1 MVKSHAQVVIV
12 GGGAMGV
19 GLAYHL
25 PKEGWNDVV
34 LIDKGEL
41 TSGSTWHAAGLIPNF
56 IGSLNMAKV
65 HAYGVELYDRL
76 EAETGQATG
85 WHGCGALRLAVS
97 DGEVDWFRYV
107 KGILDYIDVE
117 SHLVDHAQM
126 REIHP
131 LLNLDNVKLGFYT
144 PNDGHTD
151 PASSTNSMAVGA
163 RNQGVEIV
171 RRNRVTGIE
180 RTSKGEWRVDTE
192 QGPILCEHVVNAAG
206 SFADQVAQMTG
217 FRLPIVNMEH
227 HYLVT
232 ENLPEIEALDKE
244 PPVVRDPVASCYIR
258 QEQQGILVGPYET
271 ANAAAW
277 GVDGINWG
285 FDMELLPEAIERLET
300 SLLLASER
308 VPAFANAGLKRV
320 VNGPITHTPDGGYLM
335 GPAGGLQ
342 NYWLCCGAS
351 IGITQGPGAG
361 KYLAQWM
368 VHGQTEIN
376 VREMD
381 PRRYGEFANLPNSY
395 VINKSI
401 DEYQEM
407 YQVHYPGEFR
417 EAGRPVKTTPIYE
430 KLQAKGAVFG
440 EVYGWER
447 PKWFAPDGIDE
458 EYGFRR
464 TNVFEYVAEE
474 CECVARRVG
483 LADLT
488 AFAKYMV
495 TGKDAY
501 QFLSRVGANRVA
513 SRAGG
518 MSLTHMLTD
527 LGGIECEMAITRLAD
542 DRFLLTSAIVAQQHD
557 YDWLVQN
564 FKAGEDVQVADV
576 TDQTGMLAVAGPR
589 ARDLLVKL
597 TDAKLDNENFRWLT
611 GQQIN
616 VAGVPVIALRVS
628 YVGELGWELYHPMES
643 MADLAAALEDA
654 GQELGVGWFGSYAVN
669 CMRLEKGYKGWG
681 SELTTEIT
689 PVEADIE
696 RFVDYDSEFVGKDK
710 VLERRNSDILTKL
723 VLVSVEADD
732 ADCLGNEP
740 ALDGDRPMGIV
751 CSGGFGHRTGLSL
764 AFVYVEPSFSA
775 AGSSFEIP
783 ILGIRRKATVLA
795 DAPYDPGNQ
804 RLRA

>member
-1 MVKSHAQVVIV
+1 MKTHAQVVIV

-76 EAETGQATG
+76 EQETGQATG
-85 WHGCGALRLAVS
+85 WHGCGALRLAVT

-107 KGILDYIDVE
+107 KGILDYIGVE
-117 SHLVDHAQM
+117 SHLVGHAEM

-131 LLNLDNVKLGFYT
+131 LIKVDDVKLGFYT
-144 PNDGHTD
+144 PHDGHTD
-151 PASSTNSMAVGA
+151 PASSTNSMAAGA
-163 RNQGVEIV
+163 RMQGVEII
-171 RRNRVTGIE
+171 RRNRVVGIE
-180 RTSKGEWRVDTE
+180 RTSGGEWRVDTE
-192 QGPILCEHVVNAAG
+192 QGSITCEHVVNAAG

-244 PPVVRDPVASCYIR
+244 PPVLRDPVASCYIR

-271 ANAAAW
+271 SNAVAW
-277 GVDGINWG
+277 GVEGINWD
-285 FDMELLPEAIERLET
+285 FDMELLPEALERLET

-308 VPAFANAGLKRV
+308 VPLFANAGLKRV

-335 GPAGGLQ
+335 GPAGGLE

-381 PRRYGEFANLPNSY
+381 PRRYGEYANLPHRF
-395 VINKSI
+395 VIDKSI

-417 EAGRPVKTTPIYE
+417 EVGRPIKTTPIYDHL
-430 KLQAKGAVFG
+430 KSKGAQFA
-440 EVYGWER
+440 EIYGWER
-447 PKWFAPDGIDE
+447 PKWFAPQGVE
-458 EYGFRR
+458 EAYGFRR
-464 TNVFEYVAEE
+464 TNAFEHVAAE
-474 CECVARRVG
+474 CDCVANRVG

-488 AFAKYMV
+488 AFAKYVV
-495 TGKDAY
+495 TGTDA
-501 QFLSRVGANRVA
+501 QSFLNRLGANRVA
-513 SRAGG
+513 RRQGG
-518 MSLTHMLTD
+518 IILTHMLTE
-527 LGGIECEMAITRLAD
+527 LGGIESEMAITRLAD
-542 DRFLLTSAIVAQQHD
+542 DRFFLTSAIVAQQHD
-557 YDWLVQN
+557 LDWLCQHIRS
-564 FKAGEDVQVADV
+564 GEDVQVEDV
-576 TDQTGMLAVAGPR
+576 TDQTGMLAVAGPKS
-589 ARDLLVKL
+589 RDLLSKL
-597 TDAKLDNENFRWLT
+597 TPADLGNETFRWLT
-611 GQQIN
+611 GKEIQ
-616 VAGVPVIALRVS
+616 VAGVPVTALRVS
-628 YVGELGWELYHPMES
+628 YVGELGWELYHPMDS
-643 MADLAAALEDA
+643 MADLCAALEDA
-654 GQELGVGWFGSYAVN
+654 GAELGVGWFGSYAVN

-696 RFVDYDSEFVGKDK
+696 RFVDYDSEFTGRDK
-710 VLERRNSDILTKL
+710 VLERKQSEIDTKL
-723 VLVSVEADD
+723 VLVSVAVGDT
-732 ADCLGNEP
+732 DCLGNEP
-740 ALDGDRPMGIV
+740 ALDGERPMGIV

-764 AFVYVEPSFSA
+764 AYVYVEPKFSTPGA
-775 AGSSFEIP
+775 TFEIP
-783 ILGIRRKATVLA
+783 LQGVKRTATVLA
-795 DAPYDPGNQ
+795 EPPYDPQNH
-804 RLRA
+804 RLRT

>member
-1 MVKSHAQVVIV
+1 MKSHTQVVIV

-56 IGSLNMAKV
+56 IGSLNMAKA
-65 HAYGVELYDRL
+65 HAYGVELYARL
-76 EAETGQATG
+76 EEETGYATG
-85 WHGCGALRLAVS
+85 WHGCGALRLAIT
-97 DGEVDWFRYV
+97 DGDVDWFRYV
-107 KGILDYIDVE
+107 KGILDYLAVE
-117 SHLVDHAQM
+117 CYLVGHAEM

-131 LLNLDNVKLGFYT
+131 LINVDNVKLGFYT

-163 RNQGVEIV
+163 RNQGVQIV

-180 RTSKGEWRVDTE
+180 RTAGGEWRVDTE
-192 QGPILCEHVVNAAG
+192 QGSITCEHVVNAAG

-227 HYLVT
+227 QYLVT
-232 ENLPEIEALDKE
+232 ENLPEVQALEKE
-244 PPVVRDPVASCYIR
+244 PPVLRDPIASCYIR

-271 ANAAAW
+271 ENAVAW
-277 GVDGINWG
+277 GVDGINWD
-285 FDMELLPEAIERLET
+285 FDMELLPESLERLET

-308 VPAFANAGLKRV
+308 IPAFANAGLKRV

-335 GPAGGLQ
+335 GPAGGLH

-368 VHGQTEIN
+368 VHGQTDIN

-381 PRRYGEFANLPNSY
+381 PRRYGEYANLPNQF
-395 VINKSI
+395 VVDKSV

-407 YQVHYPGEFR
+407 YQTHYPGEFR
-417 EAGRPVKTTPIYE
+417 DVGRPIKKTPIYE
-430 KLQAKGAVFG
+430 KLKAKGAVFA
-440 EVYGWER
+440 EIYGWER
-447 PKWFAPDGIDE
+447 PKWFAPRGVE
-458 EYGFRR
+458 EIYGFRR
-464 TNVFEYVAEE
+464 TNAFEQVAKE
-474 CECVARRVG
+474 CECVAERVG

-495 TGKDAY
+495 SGTDAEA
-501 QFLSRVGANRVA
+501 FLNRVGANRVA
-513 SRAGG
+513 RRTGG
-518 MSLTHMLTD
+518 ITLTHMLTE

-542 DRFLLTSAIVAQQHD
+542 DRFFLTSAIVAQQHD
-557 YDWLVQN
+557 YDWLTQHV
-564 FKAGEDVQVADV
+564 AEGESVQVDDV
-576 TDQTGMLAVAGPR
+576 TDQTGMLAIAGPKS
-589 ARDLLVKL
+589 RDLLTKL
-597 TDAKLDNENFRWLT
+597 TDEKLGNEEFRWLS
-611 GQQIN
+611 GKEIE
-616 VAGVPVIALRVS
+616 VAGVSVIALRVS
-628 YVGELGWELYHPMES
+628 YVGELGWELYHPINS
-643 MADLAAALEDA
+643 MSELASALESA
-654 GQELGVGWFGSYAVN
+654 GEEFGVGWFGSYAVN

-696 RFVDYDSEFVGKDK
+696 RFVDFDSEFIGK
-710 VLERRNSDILTKL
+710 NSVVKRKNTEISTKL
-723 VLVSVEADD
+723 VLVSVDVDD

-751 CSGGFGHRTGLSL
+751 CSGGYGYRTGVSL
-764 AFVYVEPSFSA
+764 AFVYVEPQFSE
-775 AGSSFEIP
+775 AGSTFEIP
-783 ILGIRRKATVLA
+783 VLGIRRTAKVLA
-795 DAPYDPGNQ
+795 NAPYDPANEK
-804 RLRA
+804 LKA

>member
-1 MVKSHAQVVIV
+1 MKSQAQVVIV

-65 HAYGVELYDRL
+65 HAYGVDLYDRL
-76 EAETGQATG
+76 EQETGQATG
-85 WHGCGALRLAVS
+85 WHGCGALRLAVT
-97 DGEVDWFRYV
+97 DDEVDWFRYV
-107 KGILDYIDVE
+107 KGILDYLNVE
-117 SHLVDHAQM
+117 CHLVGHAEM

-131 LLNLDNVKLGFYT
+131 LMNFDNVKLGFYT

-151 PASSTNSMAVGA
+151 PASSTNSMAIGA

-171 RRNRVTGIE
+171 RRNRVIGIE
-180 RTSKGEWRVDTE
+180 RTSGGEWRIDTE
-192 QGPILCEHVVNAAG
+192 QGSIVCEHVVNAAG

-227 HYLVT
+227 QYIVT
-232 ENLPEIEALDKE
+232 ENLPEVEALEKE
-244 PPVVRDPVASCYIR
+244 PPVVRDPIASCYIR
-258 QEQQGILVGPYET
+258 QEQQGILIGPYET
-271 ANAAAW
+271 SGAVAW
-277 GVDGINWG
+277 GVDGVDWG
-285 FDMELLPEAIERLET
+285 FDMELLPESIERLET

-308 VPAFANAGLKRV
+308 IPVFANAGVKNV
-320 VNGPITHTPDGGYLM
+320 VNGPITHTPDGGFLM

-381 PRRYGEFANLPNSY
+381 PRRYGEYANLPHQF
-395 VINKSI
+395 VVTKSI

-407 YQVHYPGEFR
+407 YQVHFPGEFR

-430 KLQAKGAVFG
+430 KLKAKGAVFA

-447 PKWFAPDGIDE
+447 PKWFAPEGVE
-458 EYGFRR
+458 EQYGFGR
-464 TNVFEYVAEE
+464 TNVFQYVAEE
-474 CECVARRVG
+474 CACVEQRVG

-495 TGKDAY
+495 RGADAEA
-501 QFLSRVGANRVA
+501 FLNRLGANRVA
-513 SRAGG
+513 SRQGG

-542 DRFLLTSAIVAQQHD
+542 DRYFLTSAIVAQSHD
-557 YDWLVQN
+557 LDWLVQHI
-564 FKAGEDVQVADV
+564 GESEDVQVEDI
-576 TDQTGMLAVAGPR
+576 TDSTGMLAVAGPR
-589 ARDLLVKL
+589 SRELLAKL
-597 TDAKLDNENFRWLT
+597 TDASLDNENFRWLI
-611 GQQIN
+611 GKEIE
-616 VAGVPVIALRVS
+616 VAGIPVIALRVS
-628 YVGELGWELYHPMES
+628 YVGELGWELYHPIAS
-643 MADLAAALEDA
+643 MSDLCAALEEA
-654 GQELGVGWFGSYAVN
+654 GEEFGVGWFGSYAVN

-696 RFVDYDSEFVGKDK
+696 RFVDYDSDFIGREK
-710 VLERRNSDILTKL
+710 VLERKQTEIATKL
-723 VLVSVEADD
+723 VLVSVDADD

-751 CSGGFGHRTGLSL
+751 CSGAYGHRVGLSL
-764 AFVYVEPSFSA
+764 AYVYVEPQFSSP
-775 AGSSFEIP
+775 GSTFDIP
-783 ILGIRRKATVLA
+783 ILGMKRTATVIA
-795 DAPYDPGNQ
+795 QPPYDPQNK

>member
-1 MVKSHAQVVIV
+1 MKSQAQVVIV

-25 PKEGWNDVV
+25 PKEGWSDVV

-41 TSGSTWHAAGLIPNF
+41 TSGSTWHAAGLIPHF
-56 IGSLNMAKV
+56 IGSLNIAKV
-65 HAYGVELYDRL
+65 HDYAVKLYSEL

-97 DGEVDWFRYV
+97 DGEVEWFRYV
-107 KGILDYIDVE
+107 KGILDYIGVE
-117 SHLVDHAQM
+117 SHLLGPSEM
-126 REIHP
+126 REVHP
-131 LLNLDNVKLGFYT
+131 LLNVDNVKIGFYT

-163 RNQGVEIV
+163 RNQGVEII

-180 RTSKGEWRVDTE
+180 QTSSGEWRVETE

-227 HYLVT
+227 QYLVT
-232 ENLPEIEALDKE
+232 ENLPEVEALDKE

-271 ANAAAW
+271 SGAVAW

-285 FDMELLPEAIERLET
+285 FDMELLPESIERLET
-300 SLLLASER
+300 SLLLAGQR
-308 VPAFANAGLKRV
+308 VPVFANAGLKRI

-335 GPAGGLQ
+335 GPAGGLK

-381 PRRYGEFANLPNSY
+381 PRRYGEYANLPNQF
-395 VINKSI
+395 VVDKSI
-401 DEYQEM
+401 DEYQQM
-407 YQVHYPGEFR
+407 YQIHYPGEFR
-417 EAGRPVKTTPIYE
+417 DAGRPVKTTPIYE
-430 KLQAKGAVFG
+430 KLKAKGAVFA
-440 EVYGWER
+440 EIYGWER
-447 PKWFAPDGIDE
+447 AKWFAPQGVDE
-458 EYGFRR
+458 SYGFCR
-464 TNVFEYVAEE
+464 TNVFEHVARE
-474 CECVARRVG
+474 CECVAQRVG

-488 AFAKYMV
+488 AFAKFML
-495 TGKDAY
+495 TGADTEN
-501 QFLSRVGANRVA
+501 FLNRLGANRVA
-513 SRAGG
+513 KRQGG
-518 MSLTHMLTD
+518 ITLTHMLTD
-527 LGGIECEMAITRLAD
+527 LGGIECELAITRLAD
-542 DRFLLTSAIVAQQHD
+542 DRFFLTSAIVAQQHD

-564 FKAGEDVQVADV
+564 IGAGDDVQVEDV
-576 TDQTGMLAVAGPR
+576 TDQMGMLAVAGPNS
-589 ARDLLVKL
+589 RDLLAKL
-597 TDAKLDNENFRWLT
+597 TDAGLGNREFRWLS
-611 GQQIN
+611 GQEIE
-616 VAGVPVIALRVS
+616 VAGIPVIALRVS
-628 YVGELGWELYHPMES
+628 YVGELGWELYHPIES
-643 MADLAAALEDA
+643 MGLLADALEQA
-654 GQELGVGWFGSYAVN
+654 GEQFDVGWFGSYAVN

-681 SELTTEIT
+681 SELTTEVT

-696 RFVDYDSEFVGKDK
+696 RFVDYDSDFIGKNK
-710 VLERRNSDILTKL
+710 VLERKSSEISTKL
-723 VLVSVEADD
+723 VLVSVDADD

-764 AFVYVEPSFSA
+764 AYVYVEPRFSHA
-775 AGSSFEIP
+775 SAVFD
-783 ILGIRRKATVLA
+783 ILIQGVRQKATVLA
-795 DAPYDPGNQ
+795 DVPYDPDNL

>member
-1 MVKSHAQVVIV
+1 MRTYAQVVIV

-34 LIDKGEL
+34 LVDKGEL

-65 HAYGVELYDRL
+65 HAYGVDLYARL
-76 EAETGQATG
+76 EQETGQATG
-85 WHGCGALRLAVS
+85 WHGCGALRLAVT

-107 KGILDYIDVE
+107 KGILDYVGVE
-117 SHLVDHAQM
+117 SYLVGHAEM

-131 LLNLDNVKLGFYT
+131 LLDVNNVKLGFYT

-163 RNQGVEIV
+163 RNQGVEII
-171 RRNRVTGIE
+171 RRNRVIGIE
-180 RTSKGEWRVDTE
+180 RTTSGEWRVDTE
-192 QGPILCEHVVNAAG
+192 QGSITCEHVVNAAG

-227 HYLVT
+227 QYLVT
-232 ENLPEIEALDKE
+232 ENLPEIEALEKE
-244 PPVVRDPVASCYIR
+244 PPVVRDPIASCYIR
-258 QEQQGILVGPYET
+258 QEQNGILVGPYET
-271 ANAAAW
+271 SGAVAW
-277 GVDGINWG
+277 GLDGINWG
-285 FDMELLPEAIERLET
+285 FDMELLPEKLDRLES
-300 SLLLASER
+300 SLLLAAER
-308 VPAFANAGLKRV
+308 VPVFANAGLKRV

-335 GPAGGLQ
+335 GPAGGLR

-381 PRRYGEFANLPNSY
+381 PRRYGEYANLPNQF
-395 VINKSI
+395 VVDKSI

-417 EAGRPVKTTPIYE
+417 AAGRPIKTTPVYE
-430 KLQAKGAVFG
+430 KLKAKGAVFA

-447 PKWFAPDGIDE
+447 PKCYAPEDVEE

-464 TNVFEYVAEE
+464 TNAFAYVAKE
-474 CECVARRVG
+474 CECVAQRVG

-488 AFAKYMV
+488 AFAKYEV
-495 TGKDAY
+495 RGADAEA
-501 QFLSRVGANRVA
+501 FLNRMGANRVT
-513 SRAGG
+513 SRQGG
-518 MSLTHMLTD
+518 ITLTHMLTHR
-527 LGGIECEMAITRLAD
+527 GGIESEMAITRLAD
-542 DRFLLTSAIVAQQHD
+542 ERFFLTSAIVAQQHD
-557 YDWLVQN
+557 LDWLVQHIN
-564 FKAGEDVQVADV
+564 QGEEVAVSDV
-576 TDQTGMLAVAGPR
+576 TDAYGMLAVCGPR
-589 ARDLLVKL
+589 SRELLAKL
-597 TDAKLDNENFRWLT
+597 TDADLGNDQFRWLT
-611 GQQIN
+611 GKEIE
-616 VAGVPVIALRVS
+616 VAGISVIALRVS
-628 YVGELGWELYHPMES
+628 YVGELGWEIYHPLDS
-643 MADLAAALEDA
+643 MNELSQALESA
-654 GQELGVGWFGSYAVN
+654 GEEFGVGWFGSYAVN

-689 PVEADIE
+689 PVEANIE
-696 RFVDYDSEFVGKDK
+696 RFVDYDGAFIGKDA
-710 VLERRNSDILTKL
+710 VVERKNSTPATRL
-723 VLVSVEADD
+723 VLVSVDADD

-751 CSGGFGHRTGLSL
+751 CSGGYGHRTGLSL
-764 AFVYVEPSFSA
+764 AYVYVEPRFSA
-775 AGSSFEIP
+775 AGTTFEIP
-783 ILGIRRKATVLA
+783 ILGVRRTATVLR
-795 DAPYDPGNQ
+795 DAPYDPQNE

>member
-1 MVKSHAQVVIV
+1 MKSQAQVVIV

-65 HAYGVELYDRL
+65 HAYGVDLYDRL
-76 EAETGQATG
+76 EQETGQATG
-85 WHGCGALRLAVS
+85 WHGCGSLRLAVT
-97 DGEVDWFRYV
+97 DDEVDWFRYV
-107 KGILDYIDVE
+107 KGILDYLDVE
-117 SHLVDHAQM
+117 CHLVGHAEMQ
-126 REIHP
+126 EIHP
-131 LLNLDNVKLGFYT
+131 LMNFDNVKLGFYT

-151 PASSTNSMAVGA
+151 PASSTNSMAIGA

-171 RRNRVTGIE
+171 RRNRVIGIE
-180 RTSKGEWRVDTE
+180 RTSGGEWRIDTE
-192 QGPILCEHVVNAAG
+192 QGPIVCEHVVNAAG
-206 SFADQVAQMTG
+206 SFADQVTQMTG

-227 HYLVT
+227 QYIVT
-232 ENLPEIEALDKE
+232 ENLPEVEALEKE
-244 PPVVRDPVASCYIR
+244 PPVVRDPIASCYIR
-258 QEQQGILVGPYET
+258 QEQQGILIGPYET
-271 ANAAAW
+271 SGAVAW
-277 GVDGINWG
+277 GVDGVDWG
-285 FDMELLPEAIERLET
+285 FDMELLPESIERLET

-308 VPAFANAGLKRV
+308 IPVFANAGVKSI
-320 VNGPITHTPDGGYLM
+320 VNGPITHTPDGGFLM

-381 PRRYGEFANLPNSY
+381 PRRYGEYANLPHQF
-395 VINKSI
+395 VVTKSI

-407 YQVHYPGEFR
+407 YQVHFPGEFR

-430 KLQAKGAVFG
+430 KLKAKGAVFA

-447 PKWFAPDGIDE
+447 PKWFAPEGVE
-458 EYGFRR
+458 EQYGFGR
-464 TNVFEYVAEE
+464 TNVFQYVAEE
-474 CECVARRVG
+474 CACVEQRVG

-495 TGKDAY
+495 RGADA
-501 QFLSRVGANRVA
+501 QAFLNRLGANRVA
-513 SRAGG
+513 SRQGG

-542 DRFLLTSAIVAQQHD
+542 DRYFLTSAIVAQSHD
-557 YDWLVQN
+557 LDWLVQHI
-564 FKAGEDVQVADV
+564 GESEDVQVEDV
-576 TDQTGMLAVAGPR
+576 TDKTGMLAVAGPR
-589 ARDLLVKL
+589 SRELLAKL
-597 TDAKLDNENFRWLT
+597 TDAGLDNENFRWLT
-611 GQQIN
+611 GKEIE
-616 VAGVPVIALRVS
+616 VAGIPVIALRVS
-628 YVGELGWELYHPMES
+628 YVGELGWELYHPIES
-643 MADLAAALEDA
+643 MSDLCTALEEA
-654 GQELGVGWFGSYAVN
+654 GEEFGVDWFGSYAVN

-696 RFVDYDSEFVGKDK
+696 RFVDYDSDFIGREK
-710 VLERRNSDILTKL
+710 VLERKQTEIATKL
-723 VLVSVEADD
+723 VLVSVDADD

-751 CSGGFGHRTGLSL
+751 CSGGFGHRVGLSL
-764 AFVYVEPSFSA
+764 AFVYVEPLFSSP
-775 AGSSFEIP
+775 GSTFDIP
-783 ILGIRRKATVLA
+783 ILGMKRTATVIA
-795 DAPYDPGNQ
+795 QPPYDPKNQ

>member
-1 MVKSHAQVVIV
+1 MKSHTQVVII

-65 HAYGVELYDRL
+65 HAYAVELYARL
-76 EAETGQATG
+76 EEETGYATG
-85 WHGCGALRLAVS
+85 WHGCGALRLAIT
-97 DGEVDWFRYV
+97 DGDVDWFRYV
-107 KGILDYIDVE
+107 KGILDYLGVE
-117 SHLVDHAQM
+117 SYLVGHAEM

-131 LLNLDNVKLGFYT
+131 LINVDNVKMGFYT

-171 RRNRVTGIE
+171 RRNRVTGID
-180 RTSKGEWRVDTE
+180 RTSGGEWRVDTE
-192 QGPILCEHVVNAAG
+192 QGSITCEHVVNAAG

-217 FRLPIVNMEH
+217 IRLPIVNMEH
-227 HYLVT
+227 QYLVT
-232 ENLPEIEALDKE
+232 ENLPEIQALEKE
-244 PPVVRDPVASCYIR
+244 PPVVRDPIASCYIR

-277 GVDGINWG
+277 GVDGINWD
-285 FDMELLPEAIERLET
+285 FDMELLPESLERLET

-308 VPAFANAGLKRV
+308 IPAFANAGLKRV

-368 VHGQTEIN
+368 VHGQTDIN

-381 PRRYGEFANLPNSY
+381 PRRYGEYANLPNQF
-395 VINKSI
+395 VVDKSI

-407 YQVHYPGEFR
+407 YQTHYPGEFR
-417 EAGRPVKTTPIYE
+417 DVGRPIKKTPIYE
-430 KLQAKGAVFG
+430 KLKAKGAIFA
-440 EVYGWER
+440 EIYGWER
-447 PKWFAPDGIDE
+447 PKWFAPQGVE
-458 EYGFRR
+458 EIYGFRR
-464 TNVFEYVAEE
+464 TNAFEHVAIE
-474 CECVARRVG
+474 CECVAERVG

-495 TGKDAY
+495 TGTDAEA
-501 QFLSRVGANRVA
+501 FLNRVGANQVA
-513 SRAGG
+513 RRTGG
-518 MSLTHMLTD
+518 ITLTHMLTD
-527 LGGIECEMAITRLAD
+527 IGGIECEMAITRLAD
-542 DRFLLTSAIVAQQHD
+542 DRFFLTSAIVAQQHD
-557 YDWLVQN
+557 CDWLIQHV
-564 FKAGEDVQVADV
+564 AEGENVQVDDV
-576 TDQTGMLAVAGPR
+576 TDQRGMLAVAGPKSR
-589 ARDLLVKL
+589 ELLTKL
-597 TDAKLDNENFRWLT
+597 TDVNLGNEEFRWLS
-611 GQQIN
+611 GKEIE
-616 VAGVPVIALRVS
+616 VAGVSVIALRVS
-628 YVGELGWELYHPMES
+628 YVGELGWELYHPINS
-643 MADLAAALEDA
+643 MSELASALESA
-654 GQELGVGWFGSYAVN
+654 GEEFGVGWFGSYAVN

-696 RFVDYDSEFVGKDK
+696 RFVDFDSEFIGKNS
-710 VLERRNSDILTKL
+710 VVERKNSEISTNL
-723 VLVSVEADD
+723 VLVSVDVDD

-751 CSGGFGHRTGLSL
+751 CSGGYGHRTGLSL
-764 AFVYVEPSFSA
+764 AYVYVEPQFSSPGA
-775 AGSSFEIP
+775 SFEIP
-783 ILGIRRKATVLA
+783 IMGVRRTATVLA
-795 DAPYDPGNQ
+795 QAPYDPQNQ

>member
-1 MVKSHAQVVIV
+1 MKSHAQVVIV

-25 PKEGWNDVV
+25 PKEGWSDVV

-65 HAYGVELYDRL
+65 HAYGVDLYDKL

-85 WHGCGALRLAVS
+85 WHGCGALRLAVTN
-97 DGEVDWFRYV
+97 GEVDWFRYV
-107 KGILDYIDVE
+107 KGILDYIGVE
-117 SHLVDHAQM
+117 SHLVGHAEM

-131 LLNLDNVKLGFYT
+131 LINVDNVKLGFYT

-163 RNQGVEIV
+163 RNQGVDIV

-180 RTSKGEWRVDTE
+180 RTPSGEWRVDTE
-192 QGPILCEHVVNAAG
+192 QGSITCEHVVNAAG

-227 HYLVT
+227 QYLVT
-232 ENLPEIEALDKE
+232 ENLPEVEALEKE
-244 PPVVRDPVASCYIR
+244 PPVVRDPIASCYIR

-271 ANAAAW
+271 AGAVAW

-285 FDMELLPEAIERLET
+285 FDMELLPESIERLET
-300 SLLLASER
+300 SLLHAAER
-308 VPAFANAGLKRV
+308 VPVFANAGLKRV

-335 GPAGGLQ
+335 GPAGGLK

-351 IGITQGPGAG
+351 IGITQGPGVG

-381 PRRYGEFANLPNSY
+381 PRRYGEYANLPHQF
-395 VINKSI
+395 VVEKSI

-417 EAGRPVKTTPIYE
+417 DAGRPVKTTPIYE
-430 KLQAKGAVFG
+430 KLKSKGAVFA
-440 EVYGWER
+440 EIYGWER
-447 PKWFAPDGIDE
+447 PKWFAPEGVVE

-464 TNVFEYVAEE
+464 TNVFDYVAKE
-474 CECVARRVG
+474 CECVAERVG

-488 AFAKYMV
+488 AFAKYVV
-495 TGKDAY
+495 TGADAES
-501 QFLSRVGANRVA
+501 FLDRLGANRVA
-513 SRAGG
+513 RRTGG
-518 MSLTHMLTD
+518 MTLTHMLTE
-527 LGGIECEMAITRLAD
+527 LGGIECEIAITRLAD
-542 DRFLLTSAIVAQQHD
+542 DRFFLTSAIVAQQHD
-557 YDWLVQN
+557 YDWLVQHVEP
-564 FKAGEDVQVADV
+564 GEDVTVEDV
-576 TDQTGMLAVAGPR
+576 TDQTGMIAVAGPR
-589 ARDLLVKL
+589 SRELLAKL
-597 TDAKLDNENFRWLT
+597 TDADLSNTGFRWLT
-611 GQQIN
+611 GKEIE
-616 VAGVPVIALRVS
+616 VAGIAVTALRVS
-628 YVGELGWELYHPMES
+628 YVGELGWELYHPLES
-643 MADLAAALEDA
+643 MGDLVAALEDA
-654 GQELGVGWFGSYAVN
+654 GEEFGVGWFGSYAVN

-696 RFVDYDSEFVGKDK
+696 RFVDYDSEFIGKDK
-710 VLERRNSDILTKL
+710 VLERKGASISTKL
-723 VLVSVEADD
+723 VLVSIDADD
-732 ADCLGNEP
+732 AECLGNEP

-764 AFVYVEPSFSA
+764 AYIYVEPQFSG
-775 AGSSFEIP
+775 AGDMFEVLIQ
-783 ILGIRRKATVLA
+783 GDRRTATVLA
-795 DAPYDPGNQ
+795 DAPYDPRNE
-804 RLRA
+804 RLRL

>member
-1 MVKSHAQVVIV
+1 MKSHAQVVIV

-25 PKEGWNDVV
+25 PKEGWDDVV

-65 HAYGVELYDRL
+65 HAYGVELYARL
-76 EAETGQATG
+76 EEETGQATG
-85 WHGCGALRLAVS
+85 WHGCGALRLAVTQ
-97 DGEVDWFRYV
+97 DEVDWFRYV
-107 KGILDYIDVE
+107 KGILDYLNVE
-117 SHLVDHAQM
+117 SHLVGHAEM

-131 LLNLDNVKLGFYT
+131 LINVDNVKLGFYT

-171 RRNRVTGIE
+171 RRNRVTGIN
-180 RTSKGEWRVDTE
+180 RTAGGEWRVETE
-192 QGPILCEHVVNAAG
+192 QGAITCEHVVNAAG

-217 FRLPIVNMEH
+217 IRLPVVNMEH
-227 HYLVT
+227 QYLVT
-232 ENLPEIEALDKE
+232 ENLPEIQALEKE
-244 PPVVRDPVASCYIR
+244 PPVVRDPIASCYIR

-271 ANAAAW
+271 SGAVAW
-277 GVDGINWG
+277 GVDGINWD
-285 FDMELLPEAIERLET
+285 FDMELLPEKLDRLET
-300 SLLLASER
+300 SLLHAAER
-308 VPAFANAGLKRV
+308 IPIFANAGLKRV

-335 GPAGGLQ
+335 GPAGGLT

-381 PRRYGEFANLPNSY
+381 PRRYGEFANLPNRY
-395 VINKSI
+395 VVDKSI

-430 KLQAKGAVFG
+430 KLKSKGAVFA
-440 EVYGWER
+440 EIYGWER
-447 PKWFAPDGIDE
+447 PKWFAPEGVEE

-464 TNVFEYVAEE
+464 TNTFEYVAKE
-474 CECVARRVG
+474 CECVAERVG

-488 AFAKYMV
+488 AFAKYKV
-495 TGKDAY
+495 SGADAESY
-501 QFLSRVGANRVA
+501 LNRLGANRVA
-513 SRAGG
+513 SRNGG
-518 MSLTHMLTD
+518 MTLTHMLTD
-527 LGGIECEMAITRLAD
+527 LGGIECEMAITRLDD
-542 DRFLLTSAIVAQQHD
+542 DRFFLTSAIVAQRHD
-557 YDWLVQN
+557 YDWLVQHIEQ
-564 FKAGEDVQVADV
+564 GEDVQVDDV

-589 ARDLLVKL
+589 SRDLLHKL
-597 TDAKLDNENFRWLT
+597 TDADLSNEAFRWLT
-611 GQQIN
+611 GKEIE
-616 VAGVPVIALRVS
+616 VADIPVTALRVS
-628 YVGELGWELYHPMES
+628 YVGELGWELYHPIGAM
-643 MADLAAALEDA
+643 DKLCTALEEA
-654 GQELGVGWFGSYAVN
+654 GEEFGVGWFGSYAVN

-696 RFVDYDSEFVGKDK
+696 RFVDYKSEFIGKAK
-710 VLERRNSDILTKL
+710 VIERKNSEIETKL
-723 VLVSVEADD
+723 VLVSID
-732 ADCLGNEP
+732 AEDTDCLGNEP
-740 ALDGDRPMGIV
+740 ALDGERPMGIV
-751 CSGGFGHRTGLSL
+751 CSGAYGHRTGLSL
-764 AFVYVEPSFSA
+764 AYVYVEPQFSSEGA
-775 AGSSFEIP
+775 TFEIP
-783 ILGIRRKATVLA
+783 VLGVRRTATVLA
-795 DAPYDPGNQ
+795 EAPYDPNNE

>member
-1 MVKSHAQVVIV
+1 MKSHTQVVIV

-76 EAETGQATG
+76 EEETGYATG
-85 WHGCGALRLAVS
+85 WHGCGALRLAIT
-97 DGEVDWFRYV
+97 DGDVDWFRYV
-107 KGILDYIDVE
+107 KGILDYLSVE
-117 SHLVDHAQM
+117 CYLVGHAEM

-131 LLNLDNVKLGFYT
+131 LINVDNVKMGFYT

-180 RTSKGEWRVDTE
+180 RTSGGEWRVDTE
-192 QGPILCEHVVNAAG
+192 QGSITCEHIVNAAG

-217 FRLPIVNMEH
+217 IRLPIVNMEH
-227 HYLVT
+227 QYLVT
-232 ENLPEIEALDKE
+232 ENLPEIQALEKE
-244 PPVVRDPVASCYIR
+244 PPVVRDPIASCYIR

-271 ANAAAW
+271 ANAVAW
-277 GVDGINWG
+277 GVDGINWD
-285 FDMELLPEAIERLET
+285 FDMELLPESLERLET

-308 VPAFANAGLKRV
+308 IPAFANAGLKRV

-381 PRRYGEFANLPNSY
+381 PRRYGEYANLPNQF
-395 VINKSI
+395 VVDKSI

-407 YQVHYPGEFR
+407 YQTHYPGEFR
-417 EAGRPVKTTPIYE
+417 DVGRPIKKTPIYE
-430 KLQAKGAVFG
+430 KLKNKGAIFA
-440 EVYGWER
+440 EIYGWER
-447 PKWFAPDGIDE
+447 PKWFAPQGVE
-458 EYGFRR
+458 EIYGFRR
-464 TNVFEYVAEE
+464 TNAFAHVAKE
-474 CECVARRVG
+474 CECVAERVG

-495 TGKDAY
+495 TGTDAEA
-501 QFLSRVGANRVA
+501 FLNRVGANRVA
-513 SRAGG
+513 RRTGG
-518 MSLTHMLTD
+518 ITLTHMLTD

-542 DRFLLTSAIVAQQHD
+542 DRFFLTSAIVAQRHD
-557 YDWLVQN
+557 HDWLTQHIA
-564 FKAGEDVQVADV
+564 KGENVQVDDV
-576 TDQTGMLAVAGPR
+576 TDQTGMLAVAGPKS
-589 ARDLLVKL
+589 RDLLTKL
-597 TDAKLDNENFRWLT
+597 TDEKLGNEEFRWLS
-611 GQQIN
+611 GKEIE
-616 VAGVPVIALRVS
+616 VAGVSVIALRVS
-628 YVGELGWELYHPMES
+628 YVGELGWELYHPINS
-643 MADLAAALEDA
+643 MSELTSALESA
-654 GQELGVGWFGSYAVN
+654 GEEFGVGWFGSYAVN

-696 RFVDYDSEFVGKDK
+696 RFVDFDSEFIGKNS
-710 VLERRNSDILTKL
+710 VVERKNAEISTKL
-723 VLVSVEADD
+723 VLVSVDVDD

-751 CSGGFGHRTGLSL
+751 CSGGYGHRTRVSL
-764 AFVYVEPSFSA
+764 AFVYVEPQFSNPGA
-775 AGSSFEIP
+775 RFEIP
-783 ILGIRRKATVLA
+783 IMGVRRTATVLA
-795 DAPYDPGNQ
+795 QPPYDPQNK